1 MSSSSDRPTQPLP
14 PELARRRRSWPKK
27 FRDALRGVPLG
38 VRGQNSFY
46 AHFAVAAA
54 VLVSAAVMGVSAIQ
68 WCVLLLCVTV
78 VLAAEMFNTAL
89 EHISRAVTDE
99 HNERIRDALDIGSA
113 AVLVA
118 AAGSVAVG
126 AVVFLPR
133 LAPLLGWW

>member
-1 MSSSSDRPTQPLP
+1 MSSSNDRPAQPLP

-27 FRDALRGVPLG
+27 FRDAFRGVPLG
-38 VRGQNSFY
+38 VCGQNSFY

-54 VLVSAAVMGVSAIQ
+54 VLFSAAVMGVNAIQ

-99 HNERIRDALDIGSA
+99 YNERIRDALDIGSA

-126 AVVFLPR
+126 TVVFLPR
-133 LAPLLGWW
+133 LAHLLGWW